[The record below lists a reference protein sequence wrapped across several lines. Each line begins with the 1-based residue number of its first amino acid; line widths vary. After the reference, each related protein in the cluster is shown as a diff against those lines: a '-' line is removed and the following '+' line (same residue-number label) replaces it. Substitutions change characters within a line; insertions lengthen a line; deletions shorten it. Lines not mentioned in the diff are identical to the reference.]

1 MRPKTAALA
10 FAALQAV
17 LPGPSHASQ
26 RDALALTREMVND
39 PAAQD
44 LARREGLSILNVTW
58 EDTGRFKGSSV
69 GPNISDMTISVV
81 ADEPGR
87 PGHLMPVIR
96 YPNFED
102 KSADLPLK
110 SFRVLVGNE
119 KGRKLESVKLGK
131 VLGDLRRYLHEP
143 SSWKGAGRGLLAPR
157 DEKVLVSAQ
166 ACFLPVPKSGAAEFN
181 PVLFNYQSF
190 PGDPAVLALVAT
202 REGTSVTVIEN
213 KGEGR
218 GHGQR
223 LWFNENGKRARF
235 TGKRLSEHKA
245 PAGQASV
252 SAAGQHGLNLV
263 LLVQV
268 PLKQK
273 NPRRYGLGG
282 AKGSAVAAVRGMA
295 PGAAGRSDIEAAVIG
310 HGAAE
315 GPFSELAG
323 LEVERD
329 PRYPIRVT
337 VQFYQATSN
346 GVASKADMRAIA
358 EQVRRVYRESGYV
371 GSLVVDGETGRR
383 TEHDGPKEEPDTW
396 WSDFLRAHARDHAR
410 ERVSASSATAASA
423 P

>member
-1 MRPKTAALA
+1 MNRKTAALA
-10 FAALQAV
+10 LAALQAA
-17 LPGPSHASQ
+17 LPAAAFASHSE
-26 RDALALTREMVND
+26 ALELTKAMVDD
-39 PAAQD
+39 PAAQAI
-44 LARREGLSILNVTW
+44 ARRERLTVLNVTW

-81 ADEPGR
+81 ADEPVR
-87 PGHLMPVIR
+87 ASHRMPVVR

-110 SFRVLVGNE
+110 AFRVLVGNE
-119 KGRKLESVKLGK
+119 KGGRLESVKLGK
-131 VLGDLRRYLHEP
+131 VLGDLRRYLHDP
-143 SSWKGAGRGLLAPR
+143 GTWKGSGRSLLAPR

-166 ACFLPVPKSGAAEFN
+166 ACFLPVPRSGAAEFN
-181 PVLFNYQSF
+181 PVLFNYRSY

-213 KGEGR
+213 KDGR
-218 GHGQR
+218 GHGTT

-245 PAGQASV
+245 APGEPSV
-252 SAAGQHGLNLV
+252 SAAGQDGLNMV

-273 NPRRYGLGG
+273 KPRDYGSMGDK
-282 AKGSAVAAVRGMA
+282 ARSIAALRGMA
-295 PGAAGRSDIEAAVIG
+295 HGAAGSDIEAAVIG

-323 LEVERD
+323 LEIERD

-346 GVASKADMRAIA
+346 GVASEKDMHAIA
-358 EQVRRVYRESGYV
+358 ERIRRVYRESGYV
-371 GSLVVDGETGRR
+371 GSLVVDGDTGRR
-383 TEHDGPKEEPDTW
+383 TEHDGPKERPDAW
-396 WSDFLRAHARDHAR
+396 WTDFLIAHAREH
-410 ERVSASSATAASA
+410 RVAASSQTAAST